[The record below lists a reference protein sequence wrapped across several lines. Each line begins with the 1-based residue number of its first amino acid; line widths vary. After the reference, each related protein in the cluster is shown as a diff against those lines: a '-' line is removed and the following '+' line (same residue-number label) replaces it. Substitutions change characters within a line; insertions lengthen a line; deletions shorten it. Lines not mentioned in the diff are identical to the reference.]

1 MVCIPGDG
9 VGKVIDIYDILNS
22 TSNSI
27 IAIDKEGMIIYCNKK
42 LADFIGLPEHGV
54 LGRHVLEFFPKTGI
68 LEVLQEG
75 VPQLGRRLKLKEG
88 VYITNRDPIKKN
100 GEILGAV
107 AVFHDITNLQV
118 LINELHS
125 ENERVRELQERLHTI
140 LELSS
145 DGIIAVNKNNI
156 VTMANQAFA
165 RLLDKNASDLI
176 GRNIYDCYPN
186 PKFPEVM
193 QTGVPEYGYV
203 TELNGHHIIAN
214 RVPIKKNG
222 EIVGALGVVA
232 FKDVDDLYAL
242 AQKVDRLREE
252 LAYYKDELERV
263 RKERFGLDRIIGE
276 APGMRML
283 KQMVRRVAQTCSTV
297 LIRGESGTGKE
308 LFAHAL
314 HLESKRRGE
323 PFIRVNCAAIPENLL
338 ESELFG
344 YVEGAFTGA
353 KKGGQIGKFELAH
366 KGTIF
371 LDEIGDMS
379 PHMQAKLLRVLQD
392 KTIERLGE
400 GIPRQVDVRVVAATN
415 RNLEELMA
423 NHQFREDLYYRLTVV
438 VLNVPPLRE
447 RKEDIPL
454 LAGHFIKQFNRQFGL
469 RVEGLAPEV
478 LDLFR
483 RYDWPGNVREL
494 QNVIERAFNLMDGP
508 VIELKHL
515 PLYLVE
521 KSSRARV
528 NAAIARGLPYAMAQL
543 EKEAITEAL
552 KLTKGN
558 RNKAA
563 SLLNISRA
571 SLFNKIKRY
580 GIKG

>member
-1 MVCIPGDG
+1 MVD
-9 VGKVIDIYDILNS
+9 VYDILNS
-22 TSNSI
+22 TNNSI
-27 IAIDKEGMIIYCNKK
+27 IAIDKQGFIIYCNKK
-42 LADFIGLPEHGV
+42 LADFLELSEEQV
-54 LGRHVLEFFPKTGI
+54 LGKHVLEFFPKTGI
-68 LEVLQEG
+68 LEVLEDG
-75 VPQLGRRLKLKEG
+75 VPQLGRRLKLKDG
-88 VYITNRDPIKKN
+88 VYITNRDPIKIN
-100 GEILGAV
+100 GEIVGAV
-107 AVFHDITNLQV
+107 SVFHDITNLQV

-125 ENERVRELQERLHTI
+125 ENERVRELQERLQTI
-140 LELSS
+140 LELST

-165 RLLDKNASDLI
+165 KFLNKNASDLI

-186 PKFPEVM
+186 PMFPEVM
-193 QTGVPEYGYV
+193 KTGVPEYGYV
-203 TELNGHHIIAN
+203 ADLNGHEIIAN
-214 RVPIKKNG
+214 RVPIKKDG

-232 FKDVDDLYAL
+232 FKNVDDLYAL

-252 LAYYKDELERV
+252 LAYYKHELERV
-263 RKERFGLDRIIGE
+263 QKEKFGLDRIVGE
-276 APGMRML
+276 APSIKML
-283 KQMVRRVAQTCSTV
+283 KQTVRRVAKTCSTV

-314 HLESKRRGE
+314 HLESKRLNE
-323 PFIRVNCAAIPENLL
+323 PFVKVNCAAIPENLL

-344 YVEGAFTGA
+344 YIEGAFTGA

-415 RNLEELMA
+415 RNLEELMD
-423 NHQFREDLYYRLTVV
+423 NNQFREDLYYRLTVV

-447 RKEDIPL
+447 RKEDIAL
-454 LAGHFIKQFNRQFGL
+454 LANHFIAKFNRQFGQN
-469 RVEGLAPEV
+469 VEGLAPEV
-478 LDLFR
+478 LDLFHR
-483 RYDWPGNVREL
+483 HDWPGNVREL
-494 QNVIERAFNLMDGP
+494 QNVIERAFNVIDGN
-508 VIELKHL
+508 VITLKHV
-515 PLYLVE
+515 PLYLLE
-521 KSSRARV
+521 KSNKSRV
-528 NAAIARGLPYAMAQL
+528 NTSIARGLPYAIAQL

-552 KLTKGN
+552 RLTKGN

-571 SLFNKIKRY
+571 SLFNKIRQY
-580 GIKG
+580 EIKL

>member
-1 MVCIPGDG
+1 MVD
-9 VGKVIDIYDILNS
+9 VYDILNS
-22 TSNSI
+22 TNNSI
-27 IAIDKEGMIIYCNKK
+27 IAIDKEGFIIYCNKK
-42 LADFIGLPEHGV
+42 LADFLELSEDQV
-54 LGRHVLEFFPKTGI
+54 LGKHVLEFFPKTGI
-68 LEVLQEG
+68 LEVLQDG
-75 VPQLGRRLKLKEG
+75 IPQLGRRLKLKDG
-88 VYITNRDPIKKN
+88 VYITNRDPIKIN
-100 GEILGAV
+100 GEIVGAV
-107 AVFHDITNLQV
+107 SVFHDITNLQV

-125 ENERVRELQERLHTI
+125 ENERVRELQERLQTI
-140 LELSS
+140 LELST

-165 RLLDKNASDLI
+165 RFFHKNASELI

-186 PKFPEVM
+186 PQFPEVM
-193 QTGVPEYGYV
+193 KTGVPEYGYV
-203 TELNGHHIIAN
+203 ANLNGHEIIAN
-214 RVPIKKNG
+214 RVPIKKDG

-232 FKDVDDLYAL
+232 FKNVDDLYAL

-252 LAYYKDELERV
+252 LAYYKHELERV
-263 RKERFGLDRIIGE
+263 QKGQFGLDQIIGE
-276 APGMRML
+276 APSIKTL
-283 KQMVRRVAQTCSTV
+283 KRTVRRVANTCSTV

-314 HLESKRRGE
+314 HLESKRFAE
-323 PFIRVNCAAIPENLL
+323 PFVKVNCAAIPENLL

-344 YVEGAFTGA
+344 YIEGAFTGA

-400 GIPRQVDVRVVAATN
+400 SIPRQIDVRVVAATN

-423 NHQFREDLYYRLTVV
+423 NNQFREDLYYRLTVV

-447 RKEDIPL
+447 RKEDIAL
-454 LAGHFIKQFNRQFGL
+454 LAKHFIGKFNQQFGQN
-469 RVEGLAPEV
+469 VEGLTPEV
-478 LDLFR
+478 LDLFHR
-483 RYDWPGNVREL
+483 HEWPGNVREL
-494 QNVIERAFNLMDGP
+494 QNVIERAFNVIDGNM
-508 VIELKHL
+508 ISLKHL
-515 PLYLVE
+515 PLYLLE
-521 KSSRARV
+521 KTNKSRV
-528 NAAIARGLPYAMAQL
+528 TTSIARGLPYAIAQL

-552 KLTKGN
+552 RLTKGN
-558 RNKAA
+558 RNQAA

-571 SLFNKIKRY
+571 SLFNKIKQY
-580 GIKG
+580 GIKL

>member
-1 MVCIPGDG
+1 M
-9 VGKVIDIYDILNS
+9 IDIYDILNS

-27 IAIDKEGMIIYCNKK
+27 IAIDKDGIIIYCNKK
-42 LADFIGLPEHGV
+42 LANFVGVPEEEI
-54 LGRHVLEFFPKTGI
+54 LGKHVLDFFPKTGI
-68 LEVLQEG
+68 LDVLRDG
-75 VPQLGRRLKLKEG
+75 VPQLGRRLKLKDG

-100 GEILGAV
+100 GEVLGAV

-125 ENERVRELQERLHTI
+125 ENERVRELQERLQTI
-140 LELSS
+140 LELCS
-145 DGIIAVNKNNI
+145 DGIIAINKNNI
-156 VTMANQAFA
+156 VTMVNQAFA
-165 RLLDKNASDLI
+165 RLIDKKPSDLM

-193 QTGVPEYGYV
+193 KTGVPEYGYV
-203 TELNGHHIIAN
+203 TELNGRQIIAN
-214 RVPIKKNG
+214 RVPIRKNG

-232 FKDVDDLYAL
+232 FKDVEDLYAL
-242 AQKVDRLREE
+242 AQKVDRLRQE

-263 RKERFGLDRIIGE
+263 QKEKFGLERIIGE
-276 APGMRML
+276 APSIKQL
-283 KQMVRRVAQTCSTV
+283 KQTVRRVAQSCSTV

-314 HLESKRRGE
+314 HLESQRNGA
-323 PFIRVNCAAIPENLL
+323 PFIKVNCAAIPENLL

-379 PHMQAKLLRVLQD
+379 PSMQAKLLRVLQD

-423 NHQFREDLYYRLTVV
+423 KNQFREDLYYRLTVV
-438 VLNVPPLRE
+438 VLNIPPLRE

-454 LAGHFIKQFNRQFGL
+454 LAEHFIREFNRQFGQN
-469 RVEGLAPEV
+469 VEGLSPEV

-494 QNVIERAFNLMDGP
+494 QNVIERAFNVMDGR
-508 VIELKHL
+508 VIQLKHL
-515 PLYLVE
+515 PLYLLE
-521 KSSRARV
+521 KGNKARV
-528 NAAIARGLPYAMAQL
+528 RTSLARGLPYAIAQL

-558 RNKAA
+558 RNQAA

-571 SLFNKIKRY
+571 SLFNKIKQY
-580 GIKG
+580 GIKL

>member
-1 MVCIPGDG
+1 MQKQNTIS
-9 VGKVIDIYDILNS
+9 IDDVLNS

-27 IAIDKEGMIIYCNKK
+27 VAIDKEGIIVYCNRQV
-42 LADFIGLPEHGV
+42 ADFLELPVEQIVGK
-54 LGRHVLEFFPKTGI
+54 HVQEFFPKAGI
-68 LEVLQEG
+68 LEVLREG
-75 VPQLGRRLKLKEG
+75 VPQLGRRLKLKDG
-88 VYITNRDPIKKN
+88 TYITNRDPIKHNK
-100 GEILGAV
+100 EIVGAV

-125 ENERVRELQERLHTI
+125 ENERVRELQERLQAV

-145 DGIIAVNKNNI
+145 DGIIAVNKKYVI
-156 VTMANQAFA
+156 TMVNQAFA
-165 RLLDKNASDLI
+165 KLLGKKPEDLL
-176 GRNIYDCYPN
+176 GRNIYDCYDN
-186 PKFPEVM
+186 PVFPKVM
-193 QTGVPEYGYV
+193 ETGVPEYGYV
-203 TELNGHHIIAN
+203 TDLNGHEIIAN
-214 RVPIKKNG
+214 RVPIRKDG

-232 FKDVDDLYAL
+232 FKNVDDLYAL
-242 AQKVDRLREE
+242 AQKVDTLRKELDFYKTEWKRLH
-252 LAYYKDELERV
+252 
-263 RKERFGLDRIIGE
+263 KERFGLEQIIGE
-276 APGMRML
+276 AAGIKLL
-283 KQMVRRVAQTCSTV
+283 KNTARRVAKSGSTV

-314 HLESKRRGE
+314 HLESRRCGE
-323 PFIRVNCAAIPENLL
+323 PFVKVNCAAIPENLL

-344 YVEGAFTGA
+344 YAEGAFTGA
-353 KKGGQIGKFELAH
+353 RKGGQIGKFELAH

-379 PHMQAKLLRVLQD
+379 PQMQAKLLRVLQD

-415 RNLEELMA
+415 RNLEELMEKD
-423 NHQFREDLYYRLTVV
+423 QFREDLYYRLTVV

-447 RKEDIPL
+447 RKEDIKL
-454 LAGHFIKQFNRQFGL
+454 LTKHFIDKFNHQFGQN
-469 RVEGLAPEV
+469 VAGVAPEV
-478 LDLFR
+478 LDLFH

-494 QNVIERAFNLMDGP
+494 QNVIERAFNVIDGT
-508 VIELKHL
+508 VISLRHL

-521 KSSRARV
+521 KTNKSRV
-528 NAAIARGLPYAMAQL
+528 NTSLARGLPCAIAQL

-552 KLTKGN
+552 QLTNGN

-563 SLLNISRA
+563 AMLNISRA
-571 SLFNKIKRY
+571 SIFNKIKQY